1 VTVLVPPFIQV
12 GDKVRVD
19 PTDGSYQERVK

>member
-1 VTVLVPPFIQV
+1 VVVQVPPFIQV

-19 PTDGSYQERVK
+19 PTDGSYLERVK